1 MYFLATKQP
10 KGMERHRGHQVYRG
24 SQLVMLLWTVVVAAS
39 CSVGGIGGAA
49 SFKIWKLGWAYVETY
64 TMVCRFHK
72 SPPFKYLKFTF
83 AKNSSSSAPDTSARL
98 MLALLQKNAFFPAAI
113 CVEVKHLLK

>member
-64 TMVCRFHK
+64 TMV
-72 SPPFKYLKFTF
+72 L
-83 AKNSSSSAPDTSARL
+83 NLRL
-98 MLALLQKNAFFPAAI
+98 QKIQALLLQTLQL
-113 CVEVKHLLK
+113 V